1 VVIPA
6 LASALVLAVVGSP
19 RTEPASGIVGG
30 WQSPAT
36 RCEVMAGSLR
46 IAPALHDVVADLCR
60 RSPTFRRQVA
70 RLADADGLTV
80 TVRLGAFQPTS
91 SWRAQTVITQ
101 VGGHVRSADVQVPAG
116 DGRLVAELIA
126 HEFEHILEQLDGV
139 DLKRWVGSSGVR
151 RVGAPETGP
160 IETERANQVGRLV
173 AGEYAGA
180 AAELTARVR

>member
-1 VVIPA
+1 
-6 LASALVLAVVGSP
+6 
-19 RTEPASGIVGG
+19 
-30 WQSPAT
+30 
-36 RCEVMAGSLR
+36 
-46 IAPALHDVVADLCR
+46 LHDVVADLCR

-180 AAELTARVR
+180 GAELTARVR

>member
-1 VVIPA
+1 MVIPA
-6 LASALVLAVVGSP
+6 LASALVLAVVGGP

-126 HEFEHILEQLDGV
+126 HEFEHILEQLDGLNLRMLSNV
-139 DLKRWVGSSGVR
+139 RGSGVR
-151 RVGAPETGP
+151 ESSFDVYETTRAQRVGR
-160 IETERANQVGRLV
+160 IV
-173 AGEYAGA
+173 
-180 AAELTARVR
+180 AAELSAPQTAD